1 MTNKEKKD
9 KEFDLYCER
18 VHAERITREEYDEKI
33 KKVIDRLERE
43 CRFHVGRNGAKDKW
57 HDGVIRGI
65 DFAIQVIES
74 EFN

>member
-18 VHAERITREEYDEKI
+18 VHAERITKEEYDEKI
-33 KKVIDRLERE
+33 KNVIDRLERE
-43 CRFHVGRNGAKDKW
+43 CSFHIHRKEDKNKW
-57 HDGVIRGI
+57 HEGVICGL
-65 DFAIQVIES
+65 DFAIQVIKS